1 LTLNA
6 STLSTFTDNSSLT
19 LSIGSNTGINV
30 STFTSGQDVTAGA
43 AYDGSSNL
51 IAGHEYI
58 FDSLT
63 LHVQTV

>member
-1 LTLNA
+1 LSA
-6 STLSTFTDNSSLT
+6 SALSSFTDTNKSLT
-19 LSIGSNTGINV
+19 LSIGSNTDINV
-30 STFTSGQDVTAGA
+30 STFTTGQDVTTGM

-58 FDSLT
+58 FDTLT